1 MTVVRE
7 SRLKVQDI
15 PVERLHANR
24 WNPNRVSPEMYAKL
38 RAYIEREGMVEP
50 LVVRPAEE
58 PGHYQILGG
67 EHRARIAKELGMT
80 HVPCAIVEVD
90 DRRAKILTVNLN
102 ELKGQSVPALL
113 AELVHDL
120 SRELT
125 LEDLE
130 SQLPYDMA
138 QLEDLQDLLRIPDG
152 LEAELAAEAE
162 KMERERPRILSFALS
177 PEQAEVVEEAITRA
191 LDDVAGTSRG
201 AALTHMARVYL
212 EREGGEG
219 D

>member
-1 MTVVRE
+1 MIVRE
-7 SRLKVQDI
+7 SQLRVQDI
-15 PVERLHANR
+15 PVERLHPNP
-24 WNPNRVSPEMYAKL
+24 WNPNRVAPEMYAKL
-38 RAYIEREGMVEP
+38 CAYIEREGLVEP
-50 LVVRPAEE
+50 LVVRPAEQ

-80 HVPCAIVEVD
+80 HVPCAIVELD

-113 AELVHDL
+113 AELVYDL

-130 SQLPYDMA
+130 SQLPYDLA

-162 KMERERPRILSFALS
+162 RMERERPRILSFALS
-177 PEQAEVVEEAITRA
+177 PEQAEVVEEAVKQA
-191 LDDVAGTSRG
+191 LNDVAGTSRG